1 MHLCLCGK
9 KTAEDDVVH
18 ANSASSAIRLLQ
30 TGAVTEISFGESW
43 NVSAAHCGLIC
54 SAEKHCEVACYI
66 RMAVSRQ
73 IIPKPSWDVMIE
85 DAGAREVITKI
96 MRQVDEICRLR
107 AKIIEPWAPNAEIL
121 AEAGLDPDLD
131 FDRFVIGEANVLAWT
146 RAKAMAILQK
156 TNPLL
161 IHGETGLGKTHLLHS
176 IGYQLI
182 KDKLGINVLCL
193 GGEEVLNAARL
204 DESGDHSRSNR
215 LAERCR
221 YLDVLLLDS
230 TQCFE
235 GNPIALKIANRVVRA
250 LFERRKPLVLTATAF
265 PLAKM
270 GEFGET
276 LSARLSTESL
286 VEVKRPDSDLR
297 TEILQL
303 FLSDSG
309 MKFPV
314 DVARLVVDSFAE
326 NIRELLQ
333 AARMI
338 ADFGQAYGR
347 EVDMTMAREWLASAF
362 PPNSTIAN

>member
-1 MHLCLCGK
+1 MHLCLRGK
-9 KTAEDDVVH
+9 KTVSDDVVH
-18 ANSASSAIRLLQ
+18 ANSAISAIRLLQ
-30 TGAVTEISFGESW
+30 TGAVREISFGEDW
-43 NVSAAHCGLIC
+43 PVAAEHCGLIC

-73 IIPKPSWDVMIE
+73 LIPKPNWDVMIE
-85 DAGAREVITKI
+85 DAGSREIVTKI

-107 AKIIEPWAPNAEIL
+107 AKSIKPLAPNLEIL
-121 AEAGLDPDLD
+121 AEAGVDPELN
-131 FDRFVIGEANVLAWT
+131 FDKYVIGEANVLAWT
-146 RAKAMAILQK
+146 RARTMAILQNP
-156 TNPLL
+156 NPLL
-161 IHGETGLGKTHLLHS
+161 IHGEAGLGKTHLLHS

-182 KDKLGINVLCL
+182 KDKPGINVLCIC
-193 GGEEVLNAARL
+193 GEEILNAARFE
-204 DESGDHSRSNR
+204 ESGDHSRS
-215 LAERCR
+215 LYLTERCR
-221 YLDVLLLDS
+221 HLDVLLLD
-230 TQCFE
+230 TIQCIE
-235 GNPIALKIANRVVRA
+235 ENPIALNIANRVVRA
-250 LFERRKPLVLTATAF
+250 LLERRKPLVLTATAF

-314 DVARLVVDSFAE
+314 DVALLIVDSFAE

-333 AARMI
+333 AARKI
-338 ADFGQAYGR
+338 ADFAQAYGR

-362 PPNSTIAN
+362 PPNSTTAN